1 MPLYPVQTF
10 VLHHGWPIMIAAGEG
25 SVWGVD
31 QGNAALTPPGGIEGQ
46 SLGQSMSYNI
56 YGLSKLAFASPQDS

>member
-1 MPLYPVQTF
+1 
-10 VLHHGWPIMIAAGEG
+10 MIAAGEG
-25 SVWGVD
+25 CVWGVD

-46 SLGQSMSYNI
+46 SLGQSMSHNV